1 MENQNPL
8 FVEIT
13 NPQDQTEKS
22 TLNATPPQ
30 NNQTP
35 PPNFTDDPLLR
46 AIADAGMELLKQL
59 AKERIT
65 KFVNNQQQQAPLPLD
80 EGKKALEKIQLETEL
95 ARLRN
100 EQAAGNFSSPMPPQV
115 PTFKDYKKLKKRVKQ
130 LEQEIRELKAMLL
143 LLNNK

>member
-13 NPQDQTEKS
+13 TPQEQTQKS
-22 TLNATPPQ
+22 TLNPPPTE

-59 AKERIT
+59 AKERVT
-65 KFVNNQQQQAPLPLD
+65 KLVNNLQQQAPLPPD

-100 EQAAGNFSSPMPPQV
+100 EQALGSLSSQTTPQV
-115 PTFKDYKKLKKRVKQ
+115 PTFKNYKKLKKRVKQ